1 MLGTWDVLL
10 GRLRKKLTVKS
21 AAFKSLATQLAK
33 VRALDNSLAYGL
45 TPAGS
50 RATSRLAKLIQ
61 SEDLRRRLGVP
72 ADIAE
77 AMEDAFSMDYPGF
90 LASLESLIGTLYGY
104 KPGLQNIQFRLRDRM
119 PAVRPGLVD
128 MGRAMAKANGSP
140 FPDNRMEG
148 LETTMWADAAE
159 LDEVALRLLL
169 GCILLGLE
177 MAGGIVG
184 APGAGLVPQFQ
195 ADGKLRFPDAAGLHA
210 LGDSDPFLAYCTLL
224 WSIKN
229 TLGSADPADLE
240 TNLMLLIRLSPE
252 DREKMK
258 IRYRD
263 WIGTGNRPA
272 PLVPGLG
279 STNVR
284 EGWRRGFERGY
295 MAEMASL
302 YETTEASVLE
312 VRLLEALMGIQNDI
326 DNACETLEV
335 GKLRLTRERVD
346 RILE

>member
-1 MLGTWDVLL
+1 M
-10 GRLRKKLTVKS
+10 
-21 AAFKSLATQLAK
+21 
-33 VRALDNSLAYGL
+33 RALDNSLAYGL

-61 SEDLRRRLGVP
+61 GEDLRKRLGVP

-77 AMEDAFSMDYPGF
+77 ALEDAFSMDYPGF

-104 KPGLQNIQFRLRDRM
+104 APGLQNIQFRLRDRM

-128 MGRAMAKANGSP
+128 MGRSLAKANGRP
-140 FPDNRMEG
+140 LPENRMEG
-148 LETTMWADAAE
+148 LETAMWADAAE

-169 GCILLGLE
+169 GCILLGLDL
-177 MAGGIVG
+177 AGGLAAV
-184 APGAGLVPQFQ
+184 PGVRAVPQFQ
-195 ADGKLRFPDAAGLHA
+195 PDGKLRFPDAADFADSARLRA

-224 WSIKN
+224 WSVKK
-229 TLGSADPADLE
+229 TLGTADPADLE

-252 DREKMK
+252 DRGAMK
-258 IRYRD
+258 LKYRE

-279 STNVR
+279 NTNVR

-302 YETTEASVLE
+302 YETTEASVLKG
-312 VRLLEALMGIQNDI
+312 RILEALSGIQNDI
-326 DNACETLEV
+326 DNACEILEG
-335 GKLRLTRERVD
+335 GKLRLTRERVE